1 MRYIPLDN
9 IGTFRRRPDGTLS
22 ANKEP
27 GNNYPANETGFAK
40 STFVEKKDKNIV
52 LYGIYD
58 ENQKTY
64 PIQDPVEKAVI
75 SVPNTTFKFLIK
87 DIATKQ
93 IYASAE
99 VYGNLIKA
107 RDESNPWYSIATLPT
122 INLDLQYL
130 VEYHKVNKYD
140 ITQFYCGVT
149 LIDTINNVTDVIKYV
164 DWLVKPSLDIN
175 NINLIPSFPDGTGVE
190 TLGKY
195 DLINDPQIGLGY
207 KATYDS
213 MIKDKNP
220 NPEAIEGVPVNESY
234 DVSLPNVV
242 VPGLEFQ
249 QLPDNEI
256 IPKLASALIEVRK
269 PRSQTTYSP
278 FGDGA
283 LKWIATTVIVAATV
297 ASVII
302 PGGQAAT
309 PLLFGL
315 LGSGTLATA
324 GGLAAAIAV
333 NSAVGGAVAGLLT
346 NIRTKAPGSYIE
358 FILARTT
365 DRGVFEGKDK
375 VFEKERKADEDDWN
389 ALLSAAKSKMGVTRY
404 NTEHLKAALAIAL
417 SQFSNANA
425 SKLSYTMKVGWWG
438 DNTGTFALSVQ
449 TPSQIKVD
457 LKIT

>member
-9 IGTFRRRPDGTLS
+9 IGTFRRRPDGSLS

-27 GNNYPANETGFAK
+27 GNNYPANETGFPK

-58 ENQKTY
+58 ENKKIY
-64 PIQDPVEKAVI
+64 PILDPAEKDVI
-75 SVPNTTFKFLIK
+75 RVSNTTFKFLIK

-93 IYASAE
+93 LYASAE
-99 VYGNLIKA
+99 VYDNLIKA
-107 RDESNPWYSIATLPT
+107 RNESNPWYSIATVPT
-122 INLDLQYL
+122 INLDIQYL
-130 VEYHKVNKYD
+130 VQNHKINKYD

-149 LIDTINNVTDVIKYV
+149 LVDTINTVDDVIKYI
-164 DWLVKPSLDIN
+164 DWLVKPSLDTN
-175 NINLIPSFPDGTGVE
+175 NINLIPTFPDGNSSQW
-190 TLGKY
+190 LGDY
-195 DLINDPQIGLGY
+195 GLIDDPQIGLGY
-207 KATYDS
+207 KTTYES
-213 MIKDKNP
+213 MIKTKNP
-220 NPEAIEGVPVNESY
+220 DPEAIEGIPINESY
-234 DVSLPNVV
+234 DVSLPNVIQ
-242 VPGLEFQ
+242 PGLEFQ

-256 IPKLASALIEVRK
+256 IPKLANALIEVRK

-315 LGSGTLATA
+315 LGSGALATA

-365 DRGVFEGKDK
+365 DRGAFEGKDK

-389 ALLSAAKSKMGVTRY
+389 ALLSAAKVKMGVTRF
-404 NTEHLKAALAIAL
+404 NSEHLKAALAIAL
-417 SQFSNANA
+417 SQFSNANS

-438 DNTGTFALSVQ
+438 DNTGTFTLSVQ
-449 TPSQIKVD
+449 NPSQIKVD
-457 LKIT
+457 LKIS

>member
-1 MRYIPLDN
+1 MNYIPLNN
-9 IGTFRRRPDGTLS
+9 IGNLRRNADGSLS
-22 ANKEP
+22 SNREP
-27 GNNYPANETGFAK
+27 GNNYPSSVTGIPK
-40 STFVEKKDKNIV
+40 SAYVEKKENKIV
-52 LYGIYD
+52 LYGAYD
-58 ENQKTY
+58 KNTKTY
-64 PIQDPVEKAVI
+64 PFIDPEKSGVI
-75 SVPNTTFKFLIK
+75 SIPKTTFKFLIK

-93 IYASAE
+93 VYASE
-99 VYGNLIKA
+99 VVYQNLIKA
-107 RDESNPWYSIATLPT
+107 RNEANPWYSLETLPI
-122 INLDLQYL
+122 INLDLQFL
-130 VEYHKVNKYD
+130 ISNHKINKYD

-149 LIDTINNVTDVIKYV
+149 LLDTLNSAEDIIKYI
-164 DWLVKPSLDIN
+164 DWMVKPSLNVND
-175 NINLIPSFPDGTGVE
+175 INLIKTFPDGSDSAY
-190 TLGKY
+190 LGDY
-195 DLINDPQIGLGY
+195 DLLDDPQIGLGY
-207 KATYDS
+207 KKTYDS

-220 NPEAIEGVPVNESY
+220 DPDAIEGIPVNESY
-234 DVSLPNVV
+234 DLSLPTVTQ
-242 VPGLEFQ
+242 PGLEFQ

-256 IPKLASALIEVRK
+256 IPKLANALIEVRK

-333 NSAVGGAVAGLLT
+333 NSAVGGALAGVLT

-365 DRGVFEGKDK
+365 DRGAFEGKDK

-404 NTEHLKAALAIAL
+404 NAEHLKAALAIAL
-417 SQFSNANA
+417 SQFSNTNS
-425 SKLSYTMKVGWWG
+425 SKLSYTMNVGWWG
-438 DNTGTFALSVQ
+438 DNTGTFTLSVQ
-449 TPSQIKVD
+449 NPSQIKVD

>member
-1 MRYIPLDN
+1 MNYIPLNN
-9 IGTFRRRPDGTLS
+9 IGNLRRNADGSLS
-22 ANKEP
+22 TIREP
-27 GNNYPANETGFAK
+27 GNNYPSSVTGIPK
-40 STFVEKKDKNIV
+40 SAYVEKKDNKIV
-52 LYGIYD
+52 LYGAYD
-58 ENQKTY
+58 KNTKTY
-64 PIQDPVEKAVI
+64 PLIDPEKSGVI
-75 SVPNTTFKFLIK
+75 FIPKTTFKFLIK

-93 IYASAE
+93 VYASE
-99 VYGNLIKA
+99 TVYQNLIKA
-107 RDESNPWYSIATLPT
+107 RNEGNPWYSLQTLPT
-122 INLDLQYL
+122 INLDLQFL
-130 VEYHKVNKYD
+130 ISYHKINKYD

-149 LIDTINNVTDVIKYV
+149 LLDTLNSAEDIIKYI
-164 DWLVKPSLDIN
+164 DWLVKPQLNAND
-175 NINLIPSFPDGTGVE
+175 INLIKTFPDGTTSE
-190 TLGKY
+190 YLGDY
-195 DLINDPQIGLGY
+195 DLLDDPQIGLGY
-207 KATYDS
+207 KKTYDS
-213 MIKDKNP
+213 MIKDENP
-220 NPEAIEGVPVNESY
+220 DPNAIEGIPVNESY
-234 DVSLPNVV
+234 DVSLPNVIQ
-242 VPGLEFQ
+242 PGLEFQ

-256 IPKLASALIEVRK
+256 IPKLANALIEVRK

-333 NSAVGGAVAGLLT
+333 NSAVGGALAGVLT

-365 DRGVFEGKDK
+365 DRGAFEGKDK

-389 ALLSAAKSKMGVTRY
+389 ALLSAAKVKMGVTRF
-404 NTEHLKAALAIAL
+404 NKEHLKAALAIAL

-438 DNTGTFALSVQ
+438 DNTGTFTLSVQ
-449 TPSQIKVD
+449 NPSQIKVD
-457 LKIT
+457 LRIT

>member
-1 MRYIPLDN
+1 M
-9 IGTFRRRPDGTLS
+9 
-22 ANKEP
+22 
-27 GNNYPANETGFAK
+27 
-40 STFVEKKDKNIV
+40 
-52 LYGIYD
+52 
-58 ENQKTY
+58 
-64 PIQDPVEKAVI
+64 
-75 SVPNTTFKFLIK
+75 
-87 DIATKQ
+87 
-93 IYASAE
+93 
-99 VYGNLIKA
+99 
-107 RDESNPWYSIATLPT
+107 
-122 INLDLQYL
+122 
-130 VEYHKVNKYD
+130 
-140 ITQFYCGVT
+140 
-149 LIDTINNVTDVIKYV
+149 
-164 DWLVKPSLDIN
+164 
-175 NINLIPSFPDGTGVE
+175 
-190 TLGKY
+190 
-195 DLINDPQIGLGY
+195 
-207 KATYDS
+207 
-213 MIKDKNP
+213 
-220 NPEAIEGVPVNESY
+220 
-234 DVSLPNVV
+234 

-315 LGSGTLATA
+315 LGSGALATA

-404 NTEHLKAALAIAL
+404 NAEHLKAALAIAL
-417 SQFSNANA
+417 SQFSNANS

-438 DNTGTFALSVQ
+438 DNTGTFTLSVR

>member
-1 MRYIPLDN
+1 MKYIPLDN

-22 ANKEP
+22 ANRER
-27 GNNYPANETGFAK
+27 GNNYPANETGFPK

-64 PIQDPVEKAVI
+64 PILDLVEKDVI

-93 IYASAE
+93 LYASAE
-99 VYGNLIKA
+99 VYNNLIKA
-107 RDESNPWYSIATLPT
+107 RDELNPWYSLETLPT

-130 VEYHKVNKYD
+130 AENHKVNKYD

-149 LIDTINNVTDVIKYV
+149 LVDTINNVTDVLKYI
-164 DWLVKPSLDIN
+164 DWLVRPGLNAQDIN
-175 NINLIPSFPDGTGVE
+175 IIPSFPDGTGNE
-190 TLGKY
+190 SLGKY

-220 NPEAIEGVPVNESY
+220 NPEAIEGIPVNESY
-234 DVSLPNVV
+234 DVSLPTVIQ
-242 VPGLEFQ
+242 PGLEFQ

-256 IPKLASALIEVRK
+256 IPKLANALIEVRK
-269 PRSQTTYSP
+269 PSSQTTYSP

-365 DRGVFEGKDK
+365 DRGAFEGKDK

-389 ALLSAAKSKMGVTRY
+389 ALLSAAKAKMGITRF

-425 SKLSYTMKVGWWG
+425 SKLSYTMNVGWWG
-438 DNTGTFALSVQ
+438 NNTGTFTLSVRSS
-449 TPSQIKVD
+449 SQIKVD
-457 LKIT
+457 LKIS

>member
-1 MRYIPLDN
+1 MKYIPLDN

-22 ANKEP
+22 ANRER
-27 GNNYPANETGFAK
+27 GNNYPANETGFPK

-64 PIQDPVEKAVI
+64 PILDPVEKDVI

-93 IYASAE
+93 LYASAE
-99 VYGNLIKA
+99 VYNNLIKA
-107 RDESNPWYSIATLPT
+107 RDELNPWYSLETLPT

-130 VEYHKVNKYD
+130 AENHKVNKYD

-149 LIDTINNVTDVIKYV
+149 LVDTINNVTDVLKYI
-164 DWLVKPSLDIN
+164 DWLVRPGLNAQDIN
-175 NINLIPSFPDGTGVE
+175 IIPSFPDGTGNE
-190 TLGKY
+190 SLGKY

-220 NPEAIEGVPVNESY
+220 NPEAIEGIPVNESY
-234 DVSLPNVV
+234 DVSLPTVIQ
-242 VPGLEFQ
+242 PGLEFQ

-269 PRSQTTYSP
+269 PSSQTTYSP

-315 LGSGTLATA
+315 LGSGTLVTA
-324 GGLAAAIAV
+324 GGLAAAITV
-333 NSAVGGAVAGLLT
+333 NSAVGGAVASLLT

-365 DRGVFEGKDK
+365 DRGALEGKDK

-389 ALLSAAKSKMGVTRY
+389 ALLSAAKAKMGITRF

-417 SQFSNANA
+417 SQFSNANS

-438 DNTGTFALSVQ
+438 DNTGTFTLSVRS
-449 TPSQIKVD
+449 PSQIKVD
-457 LKIT
+457 LKIS

>member
-40 STFVEKKDKNIV
+40 STFVETESKNIV

-58 ENQKTY
+58 ENKKIY
-64 PIQDPVEKAVI
+64 PLLDPIEKDVVRVAG
-75 SVPNTTFKFLIK
+75 TTFKFLIK

-93 IYASAE
+93 LYASAE
-99 VYGNLIKA
+99 VYDNLIKA
-107 RDESNPWYSIATLPT
+107 RNELNPWYSIATLPT
-122 INLDLQYL
+122 INLDVQYL
-130 VEYHKVNKYD
+130 IQNHKINKYD
-140 ITQFYCGVT
+140 ITQFYCGVK
-149 LIDTINNVTDVIKYV
+149 LIDTINTVDDVMKYI
-164 DWLVKPSLDIN
+164 DWLVKPALDAS
-175 NINLIPSFPDGTGVE
+175 NINLIPTFPDGNNPQY
-190 TLGKY
+190 LGDY
-195 DLINDPQIGLGY
+195 GLIDDPQIGLGY
-207 KATYDS
+207 KTTYDS
-213 MIKDKNP
+213 MIKTKNP
-220 NPEAIEGVPVNESY
+220 DPEAIEGVPVNESY
-234 DVSLPNVV
+234 DVSLPTVIQ
-242 VPGLEFQ
+242 PGLEFQ

-256 IPKLASALIEVRK
+256 IPKLANALIEVRK
-269 PRSQTTYSP
+269 PSSQTTYSP

-365 DRGVFEGKDK
+365 DRGAFEGKDK

-389 ALLSAAKSKMGVTRY
+389 ALLSAAKVKMGVTRF
-404 NTEHLKAALAIAL
+404 NAEHLKAALAIAL
-417 SQFSNANA
+417 SQFSNANS

-438 DNTGTFALSVQ
+438 DNTGTFTLSVQ
-449 TPSQIKVD
+449 NPSQIKVD
-457 LKIT
+457 LKIS